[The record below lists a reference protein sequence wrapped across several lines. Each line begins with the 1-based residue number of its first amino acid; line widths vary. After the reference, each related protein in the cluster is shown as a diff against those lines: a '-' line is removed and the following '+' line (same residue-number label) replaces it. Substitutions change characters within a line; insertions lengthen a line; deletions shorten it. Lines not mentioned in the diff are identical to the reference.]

1 MINALAEE
9 LRLRQGYMQD
19 DEVET
24 IYFGGGTPSLLTQN
38 EMRLLMSTIRELFP
52 VTPDPEVTLEANPD
66 NISESYLEI
75 LKDIGVNRISLGTQS
90 FHEPHLNLLNRSHD
104 AQQSKSSL
112 ELIKKAGFDNFTA
125 DLIYGIPNDDHS
137 IWQADIEE
145 MLSFDPPHLS
155 CYHLTVESNTVFGK
169 WAKSGK
175 FQEADDHFAYQQF
188 DILMD
193 RLSANGYEHYE
204 ISNFSKP
211 GYESRHN
218 SNYWDNKRY
227 LGIGPGAHS
236 YDLYSR
242 QANIANNA
250 LYIKSIEQGQV
261 TAETEELSKT
271 DLINEFIITKLRT
284 SLGIDSE
291 KLRKLYGYDL
301 PQEQNKEV
309 RQLEFDGYLTLKD
322 GHLRLTRKGKFVTD
336 AITEKLFID

>member
-1 MINALAEE
+1 MINALEEE
-9 LRLRQGYMQD
+9 LRLRQGYLQD
-19 DEVET
+19 DKVET
-24 IYFGGGTPSLLTQN
+24 IYFGGGTPSLLAQN
-38 EMRLLMSTIRELFP
+38 EMRLLMRTIRELFP
-52 VTPDPEVTLEANPD
+52 VVPDPEVTLEANPD

-75 LKDIGVNRISLGTQS
+75 LKDIGINRMSLGTQS
-90 FHEPHLNLLNRSHD
+90 FHEPHLTLLNRSHD
-104 AQQSKSSL
+104 AQQSRRSL
-112 ELIKKAGFDNFTA
+112 ELIRKAGFDNFTA

-155 CYHLTVESNTVFGK
+155 CYHLTVEPNTVFGK

-211 GYESRHN
+211 GYQSRHN
-218 SNYWDNKRY
+218 GNYWDHKKY

-236 YDLYSR
+236 YDLQSR

-250 LYIKSIEQGQV
+250 LYIKSIGQGQV
-261 TAETEELSKT
+261 PAAIEQLSKT

-284 SLGIDSE
+284 SLGIDNE
-291 KLRKLYGYDL
+291 KLKMHYDYDL
-301 PQEQNKEV
+301 LQEQYEVV
-309 RQLEFDGYLTLKD
+309 RQLKLEGYLRSEGD
-322 GHLRLTRKGKFVTD
+322 HLRLTRKGKFVAD